1 MKQHARPS
9 VSSAKDLVK
18 QLKLQKQQALAA
30 SKPASSEPARA
41 NKLPVIAAK
50 PASSASFPSAA
61 SSSLPAN
68 FFDSEPTAA
77 PVANPSVV
85 TNASKLSSSVRMAP
99 ATASAPNPAP
109 QASSAIPAGFFD
121 DPLLDMKTR
130 GIDINKVAKEL
141 ENKEKVEVEAFLS
154 EIEGL
159 GGDENPYDDTHV
171 EISDLFVASA
181 KKRKVDE
188 DDLLQAAYMAKLVHL
203 LQKSDELVAKKGQLS
218 QNDELSSIIQEAER
232 ITEVMVGEAAKE
244 RKDTMEVAFKQAMS
258 RIVKRREERKE
269 HLDELPSKQ
278 QIGAKR
284 SREETDDDSD
294 GCSSDDHDDV
304 VDYSPLDFF

>member
-1 MKQHARPS
+1 MKQHAKPS

-41 NKLPVIAAK
+41 NKVPVIAAK
-50 PASSASFPSAA
+50 PASSASFPAA
-61 SSSLPAN
+61 ANSSLPAN

-77 PVANPSVV
+77 PIANPSAV
-85 TNASKLSSSVRMAP
+85 TGASKLSSSAHMTP
-99 ATASAPNPAP
+99 ATVSAPNL
-109 QASSAIPAGFFD
+109 ASSAIPAGFFD

-141 ENKEKVEVEAFLS
+141 ENKEKVEMEAFLS

-171 EISDLFVASA
+171 EISDLFDASA

-203 LQKSDELVAKKGQLS
+203 LQKSDDLVAKKGQLS
-218 QNDELSSIIQEAER
+218 QQDELSSIIQEAER

-258 RIVKRREERKE
+258 RIARRREERKE
-269 HLDELPSKQ
+269 HLDDMPSEQ

-284 SREETDDDSD
+284 SREEADDDSD
-294 GCSSDDHDDV
+294 GSSSDDHDDV